1 MLSSRAT
8 SSPSPTYTE
17 GQVIP
22 ALTTIQSAKAFLLPK
37 LHRVVEFLISQGIT
51 TIGNMLYGF
60 LCIRLLPMEEYAKFV
75 VVFSIQASLMILLDV
90 GISGTFVP
98 LIGDRIDNNQ
108 LIADYLASLRQVAH
122 WLFAIAVPITI
133 FGYPLLVRNRHWS
146 WQTVTAMVVIVL
158 VSAWF
163 ARVGA
168 AYGAVLIVRRDR
180 SRWYQAQMVA
190 SFGALALLGLFVLAH
205 WLTAFA
211 AILISVGRVIVTA
224 AIYYTRAQKLL
235 GVKGVPSREKRST
248 AIQLSLPAVPSVIYY
263 ALGGQISV
271 FLITYFGRTSAVASV
286 GALGRLGQI
295 FALLTPINGILVEP
309 YFARLPRQQLKSH
322 YLMAVCGA
330 GACGAGLVV
339 FARVFPGLF
348 LWVLG
353 PKYAG
358 LQTEVVLV
366 MVSGAIGLLGGVVA
380 AINGSRRFIYYSFV
394 LADNIATLIL
404 QAIYI
409 WRVDLSTVKAVL
421 WFNIFTMFP
430 TLATGAITAFYGF
443 ARGGRAIRETLSVP
457 DAVEMTDVQP

>member
-1 MLSSRAT
+1 M
-8 SSPSPTYTE
+8 
-17 GQVIP
+17 
-22 ALTTIQSAKAFLLPK
+22 
-37 LHRVVEFLISQGIT
+37 EFLISQGIT

-60 LCIRLLPMEEYAKFV
+60 LCIRLLPMGEYAKFV

-98 LIGDRIDNNQ
+98 LIGERVDDNQ
-108 LIADYLASLRQVAH
+108 LIADYLASLRQIAH
-122 WLFAIAVPITI
+122 WLFAIAVPITVV
-133 FGYPLLVRNRHWS
+133 GYPLLVRNRHWN
-146 WQTVTAMVVIVL
+146 WQTVTAMVAIVL

-180 SRWYQAQMVA
+180 RRWYQAQMA
-190 SFGALALLGLFVLAH
+190 SSFGALALLGLFVLAH
-205 WLTAFA
+205 WLTAFV
-211 AILISVGRVIVTA
+211 AILISVGRVIATA
-224 AIYYTRAQKLL
+224 AIYYIKAQTLL
-235 GVKGVPSREKRST
+235 GVKGVPSREKRT
-248 AIQLSLPAVPSVIYY
+248 AAIQLSLPAVPSVIYY

-309 YFARLPRQQLKSH
+309 YFARLPRQLLKSH
-322 YLMAVCGA
+322 YLMAVAGA
-330 GACGAGLVV
+330 GACGASLVLL
-339 FARVFPGLF
+339 ARLFPGLF

-353 PKYAG
+353 PNYAG

-366 MVSGAIGLLGGVVA
+366 MVSGAIGLLGGVMA

-394 LADNIATLIL
+394 LIDNILTLIL
-404 QAIYI
+404 QAVYI

-443 ARGGRAIRETLSVP
+443 THGGRAIRETVRAPQPL
-457 DAVEMTDVQP
+457 EMTDAQP